1 MDILQQRIAKL
12 EGMYDA
18 LANNPEWVDREISQ
32 KSFSWLSDEIM
43 DLRALLPADKRAA
56 S

>member
-1 MDILQQRIAKL
+1 MDILQQRISEL
-12 EGMYDA
+12 EDMYDA

-32 KSFSWLSDEIM
+32 ESFGWLTNEIM
-43 DLRALLPADKRAA
+43 DLRALVPTDKRVA